1 MVAENA
7 SMSLVAKLTAAPIPD
22 DKLAVL
28 RGLLGWSTAT
38 GTRSVSPFTRPGTF
52 IGRWQGTQFPNPMWV
67 SGYWE
72 EEKTEENPY
81 PDYTVE
87 FYTYDA
93 IRGVFVNVGILAGGC
108 HCHTE
113 SAGPTPDGVMI
124 FEGTISSPG
133 LTRPF
138 RRIFRLGDGQVSVTA
153 EVELDQWA
161 PCWQV
166 EARTVAGFASDPM
179 SS

>member
-1 MVAENA
+1 MAAE
-7 SMSLVAKLTAAPIPD
+7 STMDLVAKLRSAPIPE
-22 DKLAVL
+22 DKLTVL

-38 GTRSVSPFTRPGTF
+38 GKRAASPFTRPGTF
-52 IGRWQGTQFPNPMWV
+52 VGRWLGTQFPNPMWV

-113 SAGPTPDGVMI
+113 SPGPGSDGVMV

-133 LTRPF
+133 LSRPF
-138 RRIFRLGDGQVSVTA
+138 RRVFRFGDERVSVTA
-153 EVELDQWA
+153 EVQLDHWS
-161 PCWQV
+161 PCWEV
-166 EARTVAGFASDPM
+166 EARTASGFASDPM
-179 SS
+179 GS

>member
-1 MVAENA
+1 MQAEAGWNN
-7 SMSLVAKLTAAPIPD
+7 LVAKLSAAPIPE

-28 RGLLGWSTAT
+28 RGLLGWTVAT
-38 GTRSVSPFTRPGTF
+38 GRRGDTPFTRPGTF
-52 IGRWQGTQFPNPMWV
+52 VGRWQGTQFPNPMWI

-72 EEKTEENPY
+72 EEKNENNPF
-81 PDYTVE
+81 PDYTIE

-93 IRGVFVNVGILAGGC
+93 LRAVFVNVGVLAGGC
-108 HCHTE
+108 HCQSE
-113 SAGPTPDGVMI
+113 SSGPGPDRVMT

-138 RRIFRLGDGQVSVTA
+138 RRVFRLRDDGASVTA
-153 EVELDQWA
+153 EVHLDQWKI
-161 PCWQV
+161 CWEV

-179 SS
+179 GS

>member
-1 MVAENA
+1 MVEAGWTN
-7 SMSLVAKLTAAPIPD
+7 LVAKLDTAPIPE
-22 DKLAVL
+22 DKVAIL

-38 GTRSVSPFTRPGTF
+38 GTRAKSPFTRPGTF
-52 IGRWQGTQFPNPMWV
+52 VGRWQGTQFPNPMWI

-72 EEKTEENPY
+72 EEKNEGIPY

-108 HCHTE
+108 HCHPE
-113 SAGPTPDGVMI
+113 SPGPGPDGVMT
-124 FEGTISSPG
+124 FEGSISGPG

-138 RRIFRLGDGQVSVTA
+138 RRIFRFIDGGASVTA
-153 EVELDQWA
+153 EVQLEAWA
-161 PCWQV
+161 PCWHV
-166 EARTVAGFASDPM
+166 EARTMAGFASDPM
-179 SS
+179 GS

>member
-1 MVAENA
+1 MVDAAWTN
-7 SMSLVAKLTAAPIPD
+7 LVAKLGAVPIPD
-22 DKLAVL
+22 DKLDTL

-38 GTRSVSPFTRPGTF
+38 GTRAESPFTRPGTF
-52 IGRWQGTQFPNPMWV
+52 VGRWQGTQFPNPTWV

-72 EEKTEENPY
+72 EEKNEENPY

-93 IRGVFVNVGILAGGC
+93 IRDLFVNVGILAGGC
-108 HCHTE
+108 HCYTE
-113 SAGPTPDGVMI
+113 SSGPDHDGVMT

-138 RRIFRLGDGQVSVTA
+138 RRVFRIGDAGVSVTA
-153 EVELDQWA
+153 EVQLEAWA
-161 PCWQV
+161 PCWKV

-179 SS
+179 GS